1 MPNLIDEVWKTRL
14 AVAKDL
20 PKLKTMFDKIVKVM
34 ELNNVFIWNEYYPY
48 EEFENDIQNKN
59 LYVVVDNDRIISAF
73 GLFDNV
79 NGSNCFDW
87 DDKSV
92 KALYLGRF
100 GVNPDYQGQGC
111 GAKTIN
117 EAIKIAKTMNAK
129 YLRLQVVGT
138 NIPAINFYKKVGFN
152 CVNGKFEE
160 HIEETNTTL
169 IEYGFEIKI

>member
-1 MPNLIDEVWKTRL
+1 MKTRL
-14 AVAKDL
+14 AVATDL
-20 PKLKTMFDKIVKVM
+20 PKLKIMFDKIVSVM
-34 ELNNVFIWNEYYPY
+34 ESNNVFIWNEYYPF

-59 LYVVVDNDRIISAF
+59 LYVVTDGDKIISAF

-79 NGSNCFDW
+79 SGSNCFEW
-87 DDKSV
+87 NDKNA

-100 GVNPDYQGQGC
+100 GVNPDYQSQGY
-111 GAKTIN
+111 GSKTIN

-129 YLRLQVVGT
+129 YLRLQVVDT